1 MEKYTTKYEYLD
13 VMIVYFIAALEGNLQ
28 WNNWCCQMTDYLKGF
43 IVKIK
48 LNFPNAL
55 DNKRESIYWWQISSK
70 TLVCL
75 EWGNLINPCK

>member
-43 IVKIK
+43 IVKFK
-48 LNFPNAL
+48 LNFPNA
-55 DNKRESIYWWQISSK
+55 
-70 TLVCL
+70 
-75 EWGNLINPCK
+75 